1 MMHNKFKP
9 LTLAAA
15 VAAAT
20 VSGQAMAGAFQLNE
34 QSVSAQG
41 TSFAGRAST
50 VNDASIVYGNP
61 AGMSFLSGAQV
72 TGGATYLMPS
82 SDISNASGSAAGTN
96 DGDMV
101 PDKAIPFAYYVQPIN
116 DNLHF
121 GLGVYAPFGLVTDY
135 DNDFQGRYFGDYSD
149 VKVATIQPTISVKF
163 SEQFSAGF
171 GVTYNRI
178 EGKLGA
184 RTPGG
189 PVGYYDSTGAFT
201 PTGVEGDG
209 RVVVEGDD
217 EAWGFT
223 WGMMYKPWQSTTFG
237 LAYHSEV
244 DYDLEGDANFENVRG
259 QGDPVVHPVLGP
271 IVPVGAASAKSD
283 ANLGVSLPAT
293 WDLSVTHELNDQ
305 WTVMGGVSLVQW
317 SSFDKLV
324 VENDVQEIVEEQ
336 KYDNSMQYAL
346 GASYQL
352 NDQWVFRSGV
362 AYDESPISDEHRT
375 VRVPSGDRMI
385 YSVGAGWTPV
395 QNLTVDVAYTYLD
408 EDTASLSEEDPQRG
422 IYEADYDN
430 SAHGFG
436 AQVTY
441 RF

>member
-1 MMHNKFKP
+1 MTHNNKFKP
-9 LTLAAA
+9 LALVAA
-15 VAAAT
+15 VAATAT
-20 VSGQAMAGAFQLNE
+20 TLSGQAMAAAFQLNE
-34 QSVSAQG
+34 QSVSGQG
-41 TSFAGRAST
+41 TSYAGRAST

-61 AGMSFLSGAQV
+61 AGMSFLDSAQV
-72 TGGATYLMPS
+72 TGGFHYITPS
-82 SDISNASGSAAGTN
+82 SDISNTSGSAAGSN

-116 DNLHF
+116 DHLHF

-135 DNDFQGRYFGDYSD
+135 DSDFQGRYFGDYSE
-149 VKVATIQPTISVKF
+149 VKVATLQPTISVKF

-178 EGKLGA
+178 EGKLGS

-189 PVGYYDSTGAFT
+189 VAVDPRSGA
-201 PTGVEGDG
+201 PSVVGDG
-209 RVVVEGDD
+209 RVVVDGDD
-217 EAWGFT
+217 ESWGFS
-223 WGMMYKPWQSTTFG
+223 WGMMYKPWQSTTVG

-244 DYDLEGDANFENVRG
+244 DYDLEGDVDFENVRTSFNHPILG
-259 QGDPVVHPVLGP
+259 QIPV
-271 IVPVGAASAKSD
+271 AASAKSD
-283 ANLGVSLPAT
+283 ASLSVSLPAS

-305 WTVMGGVSLVQW
+305 WTVMGGATLVQW

-324 VENDVQEIVEEQ
+324 VENDIQEITEVQDYE
-336 KYDNSMQYAL
+336 NTMQYAL

-362 AYDESPISDEHRT
+362 AYDETPISNEHRS
-375 VRVPSGDRMI
+375 VRIPSDDRML
-385 YSVGAGWTPV
+385 YSLGAGWTPV
-395 QNLTVDVAYTYLD
+395 ENLTVDVAYTYLD
-408 EDTASLSEEDPQRG
+408 EETAEVSQSETNRG
-422 IYEADYDN
+422 TYNADYDN
-430 SAHGFG
+430 SAHIFG

>member
-1 MMHNKFKP
+1 MHNNLKP
-9 LTLAAA
+9 LTLAVA
-15 VAAAT
+15 VATAT
-20 VSGQAMAGAFQLNE
+20 VSGHAMAGAFQLNE

-61 AGMSFLSGAQV
+61 AGMSFLDRAQV
-72 TGGATYLMPS
+72 TGGVTYLMPET
-82 SDISNASGSAAGTN
+82 DIDNVSGSATGSN

-101 PDKAIPFAYYVQPIN
+101 PNKAIPFAYFVQPIN
-116 DNLHF
+116 PNLHF
-121 GLGVYAPFGLVTDY
+121 GLGVYAPFGLITDY
-135 DNDFQGRYFGDYSD
+135 ESDFQGRYFGDYSE
-149 VKVATIQPTISVKF
+149 VKVATVQPTISVKF

-178 EGKLGA
+178 DGKLGS

-201 PTGVEGDG
+201 PTGSEGDG

-223 WGMMYKPWQSTTFG
+223 WGMMYKPWQHTTIG

-244 DYDLEGDANFENVRG
+244 DYDLEGDASFENVRG
-259 QGDPVVHPVLGP
+259 QGDPVNHPVLGP

-283 ANLGVSLPAT
+283 ASLGISLPAS
-293 WDLSVTHELNDQ
+293 WDLGVTHELNDQ
-305 WTVMGGVSLVQW
+305 WTLMGGVTLVKW
-317 SSFDKLV
+317 GSFEELN
-324 VENDVQEIVEEQ
+324 VENDVREINEVQ
-336 KYDNSMQYAL
+336 NYKDSWQYAL
-346 GASYQL
+346 GASYQM
-352 NDQWVFRSGV
+352 NEQWVFRGGV
-362 AYDESPISDEHRT
+362 AYDQSPIRDEDRT

-395 QNLTVDVAYTYLD
+395 ENLTVDVAYTYLD
-408 EDTASLSEEDPQRG
+408 ESSAELSEQDPTRG
-422 IYEADYDN
+422 TYEADYDN
-430 SAHGFG
+430 SANGFG

>member
-189 PVGYYDSTGAFT
+189 AALDPATGA
-201 PTGVEGDG
+201 VSQVGDG
-209 RVVVEGDD
+209 RVVVDGDD

-244 DYDLEGDANFENVRG
+244 DYDLEGDARFEG
-259 QGDPVVHPVLGP
+259 VVSPPQPQLGGLRVLTP
-271 IVPVGAASAKSD
+271 TKSYD
-283 ANLGVSLPAT
+283 ADLAVSLPAS

-305 WTVMGGVSLVQW
+305 WTLMGGATLVQW
-317 SSFDKLV
+317 GSFDELV
-324 VENDVQEIVEEQ
+324 VKNDFNEITEAQNYE
-336 KYDNSMQYAL
+336 NSMQYAL